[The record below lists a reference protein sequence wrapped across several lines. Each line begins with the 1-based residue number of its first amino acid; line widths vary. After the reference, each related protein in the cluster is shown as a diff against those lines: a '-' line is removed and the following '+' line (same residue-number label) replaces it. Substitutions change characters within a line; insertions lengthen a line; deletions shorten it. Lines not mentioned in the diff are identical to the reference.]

1 MTLELLWDE
10 FWSCK
15 ANITVFTIES

>member
-15 ANITVFTIES
+15 VNITVFTIES